1 MKTITRKITRMCAA
15 FALIAGVIAFKGTTY
30 VYAAETPAAETP
42 AEETPTVETISGT
55 GWTLDG
61 AGVFTLT
68 QDIPDDEVG
77 NIRDTEILP
86 YGDQIKEVI
95 VAEGVTRMPRGL
107 FWGSNDFSNLQK
119 VTLSSTVRSI
129 GIGAFGYCPA
139 LAEVHLNEGL
149 EVIELVA
156 FVGTAI
162 SEIHFPSTLK
172 EIGGDVFNY
181 CNNLTSVTIPGNV
194 EILDSNKVFYGCEN
208 LEEVIIEEGNL
219 KEFSASIFGDNP
231 KLKYVWIPRTVETID
246 YTLGLVNACVIG
258 YRGTAAEELANSDYG
273 TFYKLTFHAIDGD
286 EHSYGDWQTVSE
298 ATCTE
303 NGLQKQS
310 CTICHAEQTKEIA
323 AAGHTWDEGK
333 VTQEA
338 TQQAE
343 GVKTYTCTTCGA
355 TQTESIAKVPSSGNQ
370 NTENNGTGS
379 QANRTSPKTGETT
392 DVWAWLLTTGMLAG
406 VVWVLYLKKRAIR

>member
-1 MKTITRKITRMCAA
+1 MKTITRKITRICTA
-15 FALIAGVIAFKGTTY
+15 FVLIAGVIAFKGTTY

-42 AEETPTVETISGT
+42 AAETPTAETISGT

-77 NIRDTEILP
+77 NGLDFWT
-86 YGDQIKEVI
+86 YKDQIKEIV
-95 VAEGVTRMPRGL
+95 VAEGVTRIPTAFVGTGGGRQYT
-107 FWGSNDFSNLQK
+107 NLQK
-119 VTLSSTVRSI
+119 LTLSSTVKSI
-129 GIGAFGYCPA
+129 GIGAFSSCPA
-139 LAEVHLNEGL
+139 LTEVHLNEGL
-149 EVIELVA
+149 EDIGHSA
-156 FVGTAI
+156 FAGTALF
-162 SEIHFPSTLK
+162 EIHFPSTLK
-172 EIGGDVFNY
+172 RIGGDAFY
-181 CNNLTSVTIPGNV
+181 DCKNLTSVTIPGNV
-194 EILDSNKVFYGCEN
+194 EETECNAEFYGCLN
-208 LEEVIIEEGNL
+208 LEEFIIEEGNL
-219 KEFSASIFGDNP
+219 KVFSPVTLASCPN
-231 KLKYVWIPRTVETID
+231 LKYVWIPRTVETID
-246 YTLGLVNACVIG
+246 NTVGFSNACVIG
-258 YRGTAAEELANSDYG
+258 YTGTAAEELVNSEYG
-273 TFYKLTFHAIDGD
+273 TRYGLTFHAIDGD

-370 NTENNGTGS
+370 NTRNSGTGS

-406 VVWVLYLKKRAIR
+406 VVWVLYLKKRAVR

>member
-1 MKTITRKITRMCAA
+1 MKTITRKITRICTA
-15 FALIAGVIAFKGTTY
+15 FVLIAGVIAFKGTTY
-30 VYAAETPAAETP
+30 VYAAETA
-42 AEETPTVETISGT
+42 TVETISGT

-77 NIRDTEILP
+77 NGLDFWT
-86 YGDQIKEVI
+86 YKDQIKEIV
-95 VAEGVTRMPRGL
+95 VAEGVTRIPTAFVGTGGGRQYT
-107 FWGSNDFSNLQK
+107 NLQK
-119 VTLSSTVRSI
+119 LTLSSTVKSI
-129 GIGAFGYCPA
+129 GIGAFSSCSA
-139 LAEVHLNEGL
+139 LTEVYLNEGL
-149 EVIELVA
+149 EVIEHGA
-156 FVGTAI
+156 FTRAAI

-181 CNNLTSVTIPGNV
+181 CNNLTSVTIPGSV
-194 EILDSNKVFYGCEN
+194 EILDGNKVFYGCEN

-310 CTICHAEQTKEIA
+310 CTICHVEQTKEIA

-338 TQQAE
+338 TQEAE

-370 NTENNGTGS
+370 NTGNNGTGS

-406 VVWVLYLKKRAIR
+406 VVWVLYLKKRAVR

>member
-1 MKTITRKITRMCAA
+1 MKTTMRKITRICAA

-30 VYAAETPAAETP
+30 VYAEETPTAETP
-42 AEETPTVETISGT
+42 AEETLTAETISGN

-61 AGVFTLT
+61 SGVFTLT
-68 QDIPDDEVG
+68 QDIPDDEVKNG
-77 NIRDTEILP
+77 LDFWP
-86 YGDQIKEVI
+86 YGDQIKEII
-95 VAEGVTRMPRGL
+95 VAEGVTRIPSAFVGPH
-107 FWGSNDFSNLQK
+107 GDKCPNLQK
-119 VTLSSTVRSI
+119 VTLSSTVKSL
-129 GIGAFGYCPA
+129 GTGAFSSDSA
-139 LAEVHLNEGL
+139 LTEVHLNEGL
-149 EVIELVA
+149 EEIGHSTFTGA
-156 FVGTAI
+156 GI

-172 EIGGDVFNY
+172 VIAGDAFNY

-258 YRGTAAEELANSDYG
+258 YRGTVAEELANSDYG
-273 TFYKLTFHAIDGD
+273 IFYKLTFHAIDGD

-370 NTENNGTGS
+370 NTGNNGTGS
-379 QANRTSPKTGETT
+379 QANRTSPKTGDTT
-392 DVWAWLLTTGMLAG
+392 YVWAWLLTTGMLAG
-406 VVWVLYLKKRAIR
+406 VVWVLYLKKRAVR